1 MGMWMGMWMGRRIGM
16 GMNNVQVVE
25 IYPRKEASMT
35 VDIILLTIIE
45 TTNIT
50 MALAIITT
58 TNTMKLSSSNLLP
71 YTEDILTIVNI
82 TVVTNIDQVT
92 LWMMIDFAKIIKHE
106 EVGRNEKFQHQ
117 HNKVRL
123 VELIEVIQAAAAPA
137 EAVEEGVETEDIHA
151 VILATTHADTH
162 VAITQTT
169 EKMEKT

>member
-1 MGMWMGMWMGRRIGM
+1 M
-16 GMNNVQVVE
+16 
-25 IYPRKEASMT
+25 

-45 TTNIT
+45 TTNMV
-50 MALAIITT
+50 MALAIITA
-58 TNTMKLSSSNLLP
+58 TNTMKLSSSNLP
-71 YTEDILTIVNI
+71 STEDILTIVNI

-106 EVGRNEKFQHQ
+106 EVGRNEKFQRQ

-123 VELIEVIQAAAAPA
+123 VELIEVIQAAAA
-137 EAVEEGVETEDIHA
+137 EAVEEAVETEDIHA